1 MEFENVLDKIREEIE
16 ADDLVREKVLPLARA
31 AVRSCSESIKMAH
44 RGDFEKAK
52 DALGEAHSIITK
64 ANGEIAK
71 SEYLA
76 QSRILDT
83 AYQELAEAA
92 NVLSILEKSEI
103 TPPTAFGIPSRA
115 YLTGLGDTV
124 GELRRA
130 VLESLRA
137 DDIDRGVKLLSA
149 MENIFEN
156 LNDFDFPNALIPD
169 LRRKCDVARNLIEKT
184 RGDVTNAVRQ
194 NKMIQELKKF
204 EERLQEK
211 NSS

>member
-1 MEFENVLDKIREEIE
+1 MVLDKIREEIE
-16 ADDLVREKVLPLARA
+16 ADDLVREKVLPLART
-31 AVRSCSESIKMAH
+31 AVRNCSESIKMSH
-44 RGDFEKAK
+44 RGEFEKAK
-52 DALGEAHSIITK
+52 KALTEANVTIVK
-64 ANGEIAK
+64 AK
-71 SEYLA
+71 SELSKSDYLA

-92 NVLSILEKSEI
+92 NVLSILELAEI
-103 TPPTAFGIPSRA
+103 TPPSDFEIPSRA

-137 DDIDRGVKLLSA
+137 DDTQRAVNLLA
-149 MENIFEN
+149 CMEDILEN

-169 LRRKCDVARNLIEKT
+169 LRRKCDVARNLIERT

-194 NKMIQELKKF
+194 NKMIQELKEF
-204 EERLQEK
+204 EERLHEE